1 MITVHIQQV
10 GIARFDGPNAQAEA
24 KTWARQAV
32 RDRER
37 EFDIASLVDAD
48 GLSKKMRS
56 CLGGV
61 SEAEVRK
68 ALRKAGSEGKTVKQ
82 LVAITG
88 RSQPTVHL
96 VLQALAVLGE
106 TQAEKPDGSREKIW
120 RLVEAKRIA
129 A

>member
-10 GIARFDGPNAQAEA
+10 GIATFAGPNAQADA

-32 RDRER
+32 RDRDR
-37 EFDIASLVDAD
+37 EFDPSLIDAD
-48 GLSKKMRS
+48 GLTAKMRAS
-56 CLGGV
+56 LGGV
-61 SEAEVRK
+61 SEAEIRK
-68 ALRKAGSEGKTVKQ
+68 TLRKAGIKGKTVKQ

-96 VLQALAVLGE
+96 VLQALAVLG
-106 TQAEKPDGSREKIW
+106 QVQSEKPAGSREKIW